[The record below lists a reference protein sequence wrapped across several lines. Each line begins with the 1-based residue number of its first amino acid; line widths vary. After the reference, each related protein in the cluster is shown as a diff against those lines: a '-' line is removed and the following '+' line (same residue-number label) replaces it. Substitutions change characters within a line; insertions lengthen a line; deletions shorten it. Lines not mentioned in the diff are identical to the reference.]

1 MALTFPS
8 GTRPILRTLAPW
20 LAASLALQVGLR
32 SLWVRQTLSIR
43 TDLARAT
50 ELRDVV
56 PAPGALH
63 ARIDSL
69 RADSVLLSS
78 HLASARGRTLESSDP
93 AAELASRLVPVLGGE
108 GWKLQRV
115 RAETKDSWAVLDIGA
130 ESDFGRILSGL
141 RRVRTMPTALQVRR
155 LSIRPA
161 GAGRL
166 GIDLQVASPARTRP

>member
-1 MALTFPS
+1 MALSVPS
-8 GTRPILRTLAPW
+8 GTRSFLRILAPW
-20 LAASLALQVGLR
+20 LAASLALQAGLR
-32 SLWVRQTLSIR
+32 VLWLRQMRSIR
-43 TDLARAT
+43 SDLARAS

-56 PAPGALH
+56 PAPSALR

-69 RADSVLLSS
+69 SADSTILTA

-93 AAELASRLVPVLGGE
+93 AAELASSLIPVLVGE

-115 RAETKDSWAVLDIGA
+115 RAETKDGWAVLDIGA
-130 ESDFGRILSGL
+130 ESDFRRILSGL
-141 RRVRTMPTALQVRR
+141 RRARTRHTALQVRR

-161 GAGRL
+161 GPGRL